1 MKPGQGIKALGAT
14 MALAGVAIAG
24 MLISSPGGRADDR
37 DDRDDRDPRIEK
49 GFDIAPVPLNLEGK
63 NRKLVGL
70 GSYIVNA
77 QADCNGCHDTG
88 PRNEFAMGGNPYFGQ
103 KEKVNPATYLGGGRD
118 FGELVPPP
126 GIGSAHIISRNLTPT
141 PKTGLPEG
149 DHTFEEFLTILRT
162 GKDFDHAHPTCT
174 GAPNPGCV
182 PKPFDGEL
190 LQIMPWPIQKN
201 MTDHEIRAIYEYLKA
216 VPCIQGNYPGEP
228 ADRCKKE

>member
-1 MKPGQGIKALGAT
+1 MTPAQKRKVMGAT
-14 MALAGVAIAG
+14 VAFTALLAAG
-24 MLISSPGGRADDR
+24 MLLSSPRGRADDR
-37 DDRDDRDPRIEK
+37 DDRDDRDPRIQK
-49 GFDIAPVPLNLEGK
+49 GFEIAPVHLDLEGK
-63 NRKLVGL
+63 NRALVGL

-77 QADCNGCHDTG
+77 QADCDGCHSAG
-88 PRNEFAMGGNPYFGQ
+88 PRTEFAMNRNPYFGQ
-103 KEKVNPATYLGGGRD
+103 KERVNPATYLGGGRD

-162 GKDFDHAHPTCT
+162 GKDFDHLHPTCT

-201 MTDHEIRAIYEYLKA
+201 MTDHDIRAIYEYLKA
-216 VPCIQGNYPGEP
+216 IPCIHGNYPGEP
-228 ADRCKKE
+228 ADRCEKE